1 MARNRLTLLEIV
13 QRVLD
18 AMNHDNVNS
27 ISDTIESSQIAEE
40 ARVVYYDLMDRSDWP
55 HLLKMLPMESVVD
68 VTRPNYLKIPTDVV
82 RIDDLRY
89 EATESGAS
97 FREFVTVTYLEPTEF
112 LDLVLT
118 RRTSE
123 SNVITVPTFSD
134 VDLFIIDDEAP
145 TYWTTFDD
153 EYLVFDSYDKG
164 VDTTMQG
171 GKSLARVKQIPTWT
185 NFDTFIPDIPDHMFS
200 TYIAE
205 VTAASFMYWKQ
216 GASPVDERRAA
227 RGLSRLRRS
236 AEKINERN
244 TRATYGRKRH
254 GNWPRSEDGVKGSIR
269 AAL

>member
-55 HLLKMLPMESVVD
+55 HLIKTLPMESVVD

-82 RIDDLRY
+82 RIDSLRY
-89 EATESGAS
+89 EITESGAS
-97 FREFVTVTYLEPTEF
+97 HRTFREMQYLERADF
-112 LDLVLT
+112 LDLVHT

-123 SNVITVPTFSD
+123 SNVIVVPTFDD
-134 VDLFIIDDEAP
+134 VDLFIINDQAP

-153 EYLVFDSYDKG
+153 EYLVFDSYDSA

-171 GKSLARVKQIPTWT
+171 GKSLALVKQIPAWT
-185 NFDTFIPDIPDHMFS
+185 NSDVFVPDMPDQMFS
-200 TYIAE
+200 TYISE
-205 VTAASFMYWKQ
+205 VTAAAFMYWKQ
-216 GASPVDERRAA
+216 SPSPIDERRSA
-227 RGLSRLRRS
+227 RGAARLRRS
-236 AEKINERN
+236 AEKINERR
-244 TRATYGRKRH
+244 TKVDYGRKRPF
-254 GNWPRSEDGVKGSIR
+254 GFGSMDGDKGSIR